1 MTNSTK
7 LLPKW
12 RTVQKNYQNDV
23 QYWIT
28 TQLTYST
35 ELLDK
40 RRTTVQNYYPN
51 DVKYSITT
59 QLTYRTEQLP
69 KRRKIMN
76 YYPTN
81 IQY

>member
-1 MTNSTK
+1 MKYSTK

-35 ELLDK
+35 ELLAK
-40 RRTTVQNYYPN
+40 GRTTVLNYYTN

-59 QLTYRTEQLP
+59 QLTYRTELLP
-69 KRRKIMN
+69 KRPTIMN
-76 YYPTN
+76 YNPTN
-81 IQY
+81 IQ